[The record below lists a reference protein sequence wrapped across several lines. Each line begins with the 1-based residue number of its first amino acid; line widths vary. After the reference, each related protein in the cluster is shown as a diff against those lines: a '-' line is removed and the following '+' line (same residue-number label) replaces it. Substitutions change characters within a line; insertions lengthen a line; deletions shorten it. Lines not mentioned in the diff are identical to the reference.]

1 LGLAGYYRRFIEGFS
16 KLAKPMTSL
25 LEKNAKFV
33 WPNKCQANFEE
44 LKKGLTTTPVLV
56 LPDLSKNFSIYCD
69 ASCLGLGCVLM
80 QEGRVAAYASRQLRK
95 HELNYPTHDL
105 ELAAVVHVLKIW
117 RHYLIGHKSDIYID
131 HKSLKYIFT
140 QSDLNLRQRRW
151 LELIKDYDLE
161 VHYHPSKANIVVD
174 ALSRKSYGNGVQ
186 MMPMSREFY
195 AEFAQLNLGFVTN
208 TLELVIEPTLEPEI
222 RKSQM
227 QDARLKEIAENIMKG
242 KLPRFYMD
250 DNGTLWFG
258 KRLCVPE
265 DKSIREAILCEA
277 HESTYSIHPGSTKI
291 YLDLREKHW
300 WYRLKRDVAEYVA
313 LCDTC
318 QRVKAKH
325 QRPTGL
331 LQPMQIPE
339 WK

>member
-1 LGLAGYYRRFIEGFS
+1 
-16 KLAKPMTSL
+16 
-25 LEKNAKFV
+25 
-33 WPNKCQANFEE
+33 
-44 LKKGLTTTPVLV
+44 
-56 LPDLSKNFSIYCD
+56 
-69 ASCLGLGCVLM
+69 M

-242 KLPRFYMD
+242 KLPGFRIY

-258 KRLCVPE
+258 KRLCVPK
-265 DKSIREAILCEA
+265 DKAIREAILREA
-277 HESTYSIHPGSTKI
+277 DDSAYSIHPESTKM
-291 YLDLREKHW
+291 YLDLREKYW

-313 LCDTC
+313 LCDTS
-318 QRVKAKH
+318 QRVKAEH
-325 QRPTGL
+325 QRPAGL